1 MELRIR
7 QRLFSWFDSYEVYGE
22 DGSVAYTVKG
32 ELALGHQLRIYDCSD
47 RPLGLVKQVV
57 LSFLPAFQLSQDGQ
71 YIGTLHR
78 KMTLFHTVYE
88 IEELGWRAEGD
99 FPSWNYQLTDAE
111 GRTTAMVSKKLL
123 NLTDT
128 YVLDIPDPRDALLV
142 LMIVIAIDA
151 ALCTA
156 ESAS

>member
-22 DGSVAYTVKG
+22 DGSIAYTVKG

-57 LSFLPAFQLSQDGQ
+57 LSFLPAFQLYQDGQ

-78 KMTLFHTVYE
+78 KMTLFHPVYE
-88 IEELGWRAEGD
+88 IEELGWRVEGD
-99 FPSWNYQLTDAE
+99 FPAWNYQVMDAE
-111 GRTTAMVSKKLL
+111 NRLVAIVSKRLL

-128 YVLDIPDPRDALLV
+128 YVLDILDSRNTLLV

>member
-1 MELRIR
+1 MELLIR
-7 QRLFSWFDSYEVYGE
+7 QRLFSWFDSYDVYGE
-22 DGSVAYTVKG
+22 DGAAAYTVEG
-32 ELALGHQLRIYDCSD
+32 ELSFGHQLRIYDRSNQ
-47 RPLGLVKQVV
+47 PLGLVKQVV
-57 LSFLPAFQLSQDGQ
+57 LSFLPAFQLYQDDE

-78 KMTLFHTVYE
+78 KMSLFHPAYE
-88 IEELGWRAEGD
+88 IEELGWRVEGD
-99 FPSWNYQLTDAE
+99 FPAWNYQVMDAE
-111 GRTTAMVSKKLL
+111 NRLVAIVSKRLL

-128 YVLDIPDPRDALLV
+128 YVLDILDSRNTLLV